1 MALLVAA
8 GDVLSCAAAG
18 AQPPQR
24 VPRIGIL
31 FSGTYPDPGVE
42 DLRQALR
49 ELGYV
54 EGRVRVEYRFAEGRL
69 L

>member
-1 MALLVAA
+1 
-8 GDVLSCAAAG
+8 
-18 AQPPQR
+18 
-24 VPRIGIL
+24 
-31 FSGTYPDPGVE
+31 VE